1 VCWGVPIRRIGS
13 GCPPQAWLHIVLLE
27 GGGIFSKI
35 FRLVPLPPGLAF
47 CLACGGRLVRIVFIG
62 GCMLVRAACLR
73 VGGALAQ
80 ALALA
85 GSVAGRFFFSPA
97 VWLGWGGRR
106 LGSAAIV
113 LWFPHSACPNLIGVG
128 GWAAA
133 AQHGL
138 RIAKE
143 V

>member
-1 VCWGVPIRRIGS
+1 VLGRTYPQDWFGLPPAGLAAYRLAGGGGYFFENFSAGTPPAWPGFLPGLWGSIGS
-13 GCPPQAWLHIVLLE
+13 DCVHWGY
-27 GGGIFSKI
+27 
-35 FRLVPLPPGLAF
+35 
-47 CLACGGRLVRIVFIG
+47 
-62 GCMLVRAACLR
+62 MLVRAACLR

>member
-62 GCMLVRAACLR
+62 GICWF
-73 VGGALAQ
+73 AL
-80 ALALA
+80 
-85 GSVAGRFFFSPA
+85 PA
-97 VWLGWGGRR
+97 FGWVVLWRRR
-106 LGSAAIV
+106 LRLQA
-113 LWFPHSACPNLIGVG
+113 
-128 GWAAA
+128 
-133 AQHGL
+133 
-138 RIAKE
+138 R
-143 V
+143 